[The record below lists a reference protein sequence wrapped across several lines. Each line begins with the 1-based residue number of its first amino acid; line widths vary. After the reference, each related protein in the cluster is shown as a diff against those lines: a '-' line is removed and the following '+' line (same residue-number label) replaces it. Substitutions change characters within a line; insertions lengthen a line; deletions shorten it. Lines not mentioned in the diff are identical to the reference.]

1 MKNSSKSKKTDKQE
15 TRRLCNASQKFNL
28 VRHELSYYKTYPM
41 IKIFFEPALLQNNQ
55 RQKDKKTVSL
65 LVLMRCVCVCKD
77 LDMSRLLKDMIINE
91 PIRHNLFEKM

>member
-1 MKNSSKSKKTDKQE
+1 VTNKDSTAYHVTGTSQIIHRIAMKNSSKSKKTDKQE

-41 IKIFFEPALLQNNQ
+41 IKNFFEPALLQNNQ

-65 LVLMRCVCVCKD
+65 LVLMRCVCV
-77 LDMSRLLKDMIINE
+77 
-91 PIRHNLFEKM
+91 